1 MNIMKKIVFTALIM
15 ALFMTPCAYA
25 DDNTAVTRKT
35 AVNMLTEVL
44 PVWET
49 GTSFDDTN
57 DPAVAYYRKKKIV
70 HAIYDNNFLP
80 DREVTTEEF
89 LIMLKRALDVS
100 CPDLFY
106 DNTKIVWHTDQNEVS
121 PFYQSQIAFLSAVGV
136 YNNSGYLK
144 PKSIISVGMARYYI
158 SLAVRTQN
166 YGKRSKNGSRSFCRL
181 PILMYHV
188 INYPSGP
195 YPYVFVSEP
204 NFEEQIKYFYDN
216 GYTFL
221 FPEEMS
227 LADSAKKAVVITFDD
242 GYEETYDKAYKILK
256 KYNAKATLFMVS
268 DNIGKE
274 YYCTD
279 RQLYEM
285 SDSGVFRIY
294 SHTANHA
301 RLTELSGD
309 EIAAEFSAS
318 NDAIYNVT
326 GREVTSVAYPY
337 GSINADVVWQAR
349 RFYKTG
355 FSVVNKGSGS
365 VYEIPRT
372 TIDDSISI
380 LRFPLY
386 LR

>member
-1 MNIMKKIVFTALIM
+1 MRKFIFAILII
-15 ALFMTPCAYA
+15 ALFMPAVAYA
-25 DDNTAVTRKT
+25 NENTAVTRKS
-35 AVNMLTEVL
+35 AVNMLTEIL

-49 GTSFDDTN
+49 GTPFDDTD

-70 HAIYDNNFLP
+70 HAISGNNFLP
-80 DREVTTEEF
+80 NREVTTEEF
-89 LIMLKRALDVS
+89 LIMLKRALDIS

-136 YNNSGYLK
+136 YNNSGFLK
-144 PKSIISVGMARYYI
+144 PKSIISEGMARYYI
-158 SLAVRTQN
+158 SLGVRAQN
-166 YGKRSKNGSRSFCRL
+166 YGRRSKSGQRNSRNL

-188 INYPSGP
+188 IDYPSGP
-195 YPYVFVSEP
+195 YPYVYVSEP

-221 FPEEMS
+221 FPEELS
-227 LADSAKKAVVITFDD
+227 LASSVQKPVVITFDD
-242 GYEETYDKAYKILK
+242 GYIQTYDKAYKILK

-268 DNIGKE
+268 DKIGEE
-274 YYCTD
+274 YYCNPQ
-279 RQLYEM
+279 QLYEM

-294 SHTANHA
+294 SHTATHS
-301 RLTELSGD
+301 RLTDLS
-309 EIAAEFSAS
+309 ENQIADEFSRS

-326 GREVTSVAYPY
+326 GREVTAIAYPY
-337 GSINADVVWQAR
+337 GSINQTVIGQAR

-355 FSVVNKGSGS
+355 FSVIDKGAGT

-380 LRFPLY
+380 IRFPLF